1 MVLFNLYLCIACFFT
16 KPPDSDIDS
25 LFYRWNKSTLHSIR
39 DGIDHAAT
47 MNEKASY
54 SNRFAARP
62 AFWEIETDSLNKE
75 SIRWKFL
82 KTISLSFNWKDKNWT
97 VIEVMKSGERV
108 RLMNY
113 LICYDNSG
121 ARIISYD
128 YVGGEWVKLNER
140 QMRLKMKDLT
150 LKTTKGLYE
159 SGDYSHDL
167 ILTNFKSS
175 SILSSTYFLE
185 TSLSKS
191 SKIVSIVN

>member
-1 MVLFNLYLCIACFFT
+1 MTVVNLYLFISCLLINPVD
-16 KPPDSDIDS
+16 KDIDT
-25 LFYRWNKSTLHSIR
+25 LFNNWNKATLQSLRNSSDLAKKDYEKGLYENRLNALPAGWQIVE
-39 DGIDHAAT
+39 DS
-47 MNEKASY
+47 MN
-54 SNRFAARP
+54 R
-62 AFWEIETDSLNKE
+62 E

-82 KTISLSFNWKDKNWT
+82 RKISLAFNWKDKSWT
-97 VIEVMKSGERV
+97 VIEVIKSGERI

-113 LICYDNSG
+113 LIYYSNSR
-121 ARIISYD
+121 AQIIAYD

-140 QMRLKMKDLT
+140 QMGLKMKDLT

-175 SILSSTYFLE
+175 SILLSTYVLE